1 MEANTNILKTETK
14 HHHTMAE
21 RSAFSKALIKG
32 DYTEQNWIDYLSNL
46 YWCYSVV
53 EQKLPVI
60 ARWGYERSQLI
71 LNDLNGSYGRVLP
84 STYEYVKHVR
94 SLDETQALAHLYVRW
109 LGDLNGGHLIAS
121 KCPFRHSYL
130 VWENR
135 FDHQDVL
142 KNYLSPFQQQIMGEA
157 KAAFE
162 WAERLNNELLRE
174 T

>member
-1 MEANTNILKTETK
+1 MSEANTNILKTETK

-32 DYTEQNWIDYLSNL
+32 EYSEQNWIDYLSNL
-46 YWCYSVV
+46 YWCYFAV
-53 EQKLPVI
+53 EQKLPI
-60 ARWGYERSQLI
+60 IKSWEYERSPLI

-84 STYEYVKHVR
+84 STYEYVKHVG
-94 SLDETQALAHLYVRW
+94 SLNEVQALAHLYVRW

-135 FDHQDVL
+135 FDHQAVL
-142 KNYLSPFQQQIMGEA
+142 KTYLSPYQNEIMNEA
-157 KAAFE
+157 KAAFG
-162 WAERLNNELLRE
+162 WAERLNSELL
-174 T
+174 